1 MRNMINRAISQKIIS
16 ENIFERFTIKSEP
29 GHRESLNDK
38 ELKEL
43 EDLLVKGTGIKYL
56 DNVLRYFLF
65 TCYTGLRYQD
75 LKKLRFMD
83 LKKETEN
90 GIEENMIKIVMHKTR
105 EPVSIPI
112 RPQAYALIGEI
123 GFMNQKIFRVSVNQV
138 TNRHLKEIMKKAEI
152 DKKITFHSAR
162 HTFAI
167 HGLNSDIPMELVGD
181 LLGHTDIKTTKIYAK
196 YTDSKKIQYM
206 RNWK

>member
-1 MRNMINRAISQKIIS
+1 
-16 ENIFERFTIKSEP
+16 
-29 GHRESLNDK
+29 
-38 ELKEL
+38 
-43 EDLLVKGTGIKYL
+43 
-56 DNVLRYFLF
+56 
-65 TCYTGLRYQD
+65 
-75 LKKLRFMD
+75 
-83 LKKETEN
+83 
-90 GIEENMIKIVMHKTR
+90 
-105 EPVSIPI
+105 
-112 RPQAYALIGEI
+112 
-123 GFMNQKIFRVSVNQV
+123 MNQKIFRVSVNQV